1 MAVNPILNKR
11 FGASP
16 NTQNLYEK
24 MIIESIQI
32 KGFDILYIPRTV
44 VNLDPLFL
52 EDPLS
57 TFDTAYS
64 IEAYLE
70 NVSGFAS
77 SDILTKFGL
86 QLNDSGTFVISK
98 KRWAQVIGNAGEN
111 LQLPNRPA
119 EGDIIY
125 FHPTHSYFEIKK
137 VQGLDPF
144 YQLGKLYTYK
154 LEVELY
160 NYSSERFNTG
170 NKEVDSIGSTV
181 VSNDEL
187 NYQLLNEDGSPIR
200 LEGDGTIITEE
211 FALRVA
217 DLTSNNDYFSPQN
230 QNVVDWSVNNPL
242 G

>member
-1 MAVNPILNKR
+1 MSVNPILNKK
-11 FGASP
+11 FGNASSAS
-16 NTQNLYEK
+16 QEMYSK
-24 MIIESIQI
+24 MIIEAIKI
-32 KGFDILYIPRTV
+32 KGFDILYIPRTI

-57 TFDTAYS
+57 KFDKAYAL
-64 IEAYLE
+64 EAYLE
-70 NVSGFAS
+70 NVTGFAS
-77 SDILTKFGL
+77 SDILSKFGL

-98 KRWAQVIGNAGEN
+98 KRWADVVGSNPG

-137 VQGLDPF
+137 VNGLDPF

-160 NYSSERFNTG
+160 TYSSERFNTG
-170 NKEVDSIGSTV
+170 IKEVDSIGRNQ
-181 VSNDEL
+181 VSADVL
-187 NYQLLNEDGSPIR
+187 NYETLLQTGGRILMQNGSSI
-200 LEGDGTIITEE
+200 LQEG
-211 FALRVA
+211 FSLRVA
-217 DLTSNNDYFSPQN
+217 DLQANNDFFQEQSKPII
-230 QNVVDWSVNNPL
+230 DWSSQNPL